1 MIRLRDI
8 SYSYPGTPA
17 IVSVSADINS
27 GITAVIGAAGS
38 GKSTLCEIISGITA
52 PDTGTVTINGKP
64 AAECTDTVGM
74 VFQYPEHQLFAET
87 VYDDIAFGPKN
98 LGLTELDARVKAAA
112 KTVGL
117 KPELFNMDPFLLSGG
132 EKRLAA
138 IAGILA
144 MEPRV
149 LILDEPAAGLDP
161 RGKKRIFD
169 ILKELKNADADKI
182 IVFVTHSMDDAA
194 EYADNII
201 LLENG
206 KLAAQGTPREV
217 FDPTTYAEPPEIVKL
232 AALLAENG
240 IDIGR
245 PITEDEAYAAISALL
260 SGGARDA

>member
-1 MIRLRDI
+1 MIRLNNI
-8 SYSYPGTPA
+8 SYSYSGAPA
-17 IVSVSADINS
+17 LVSVSADIKS
-27 GITAVIGAAGS
+27 GITAVIGEAGS

-52 PDTGTVTINGKP
+52 PDKGSVTINGRP
-64 AAECTDTVGM
+64 AAECTGYVGM

-98 LGLTELDARVKAAA
+98 LGIAELDERVKAAA
-112 KTVGL
+112 QTVGIDL
-117 KPELFNMDPFLLSGG
+117 DLLSADPFCISGG

-149 LILDEPAAGLDP
+149 IVLDEPSAGLDP
-161 RGKKRIFD
+161 LGRKRIFN
-169 ILKELKNADADKI
+169 ILKELKNADADRI

-206 KLAAQGTPREV
+206 RIAAQGTPREV
-217 FDPTTYAEPPEIVKL
+217 FYSDSSAGLPEIVKL
-232 AALLAENG
+232 AALLAEKG
-240 IDIGR
+240 IDTKR
-245 PITEDEAYAAISALL
+245 PVTIDEAYTALSALL

>member
-1 MIRLRDI
+1 MIRLNSI
-8 SYSYPGTPA
+8 SYSYSGTPA
-17 IVSVSADINS
+17 LVCVSADIKS

-52 PDTGTVTINGKP
+52 PDKGTVTINGKP
-64 AAECTDTVGM
+64 AVECIGSVGM

-87 VYDDIAFGPKN
+87 VYDDIAYGPKN
-98 LGLTELDARVKAAA
+98 LGLADLDARVKTAA
-112 KTVGL
+112 KTVGIDA
-117 KPELFNMDPFLLSGG
+117 ELLNMDPFCLSGG
-132 EKRLAA
+132 ERRLAA

-161 RGKKRIFD
+161 RGKKRIFS
-169 ILKELKNADADKI
+169 ILSGLKAADSDKI

-194 EYADNII
+194 EYADDII

-206 KLAAQGTPREV
+206 SIAAHGTPREV
-217 FDPTTYAEPPEIVKL
+217 FLSDTLTEPPDIVKL

-240 IDIGR
+240 IDLNR
-245 PITEDEAYAAISALL
+245 PVTQDEAYTAVSALL
-260 SGGARDA
+260 SGGAPDA